1 MLNFIISLMV
11 NIVCVVAGWYLGRER
26 SQERTLLYFDEL
38 KDTQFGF
45 YKEKYTIYKIVN
57 GYAIEMEDA
66 KNAVQAHSR
75 LEELSRGEN
84 TNLDFKYNFNT
95 DQYELQKDYSPIDS
109 TDEFY

>member
-1 MLNFIISLMV
+1 MLNFIILLIV
-11 NIVCVVAGWYLGRER
+11 NIACVGAGWYLGRER

-38 KDTQFGF
+38 KDIQFGF
-45 YKEKYTIYKIVN
+45 YEEKYTIYKIVN

-75 LEELSRGEN
+75 LEELNRGEN

-95 DQYELQKDYSPIDS
+95 DQYELQKEYSPIDS
-109 TDEFY
+109 TNEFY